1 MMTAGQTSRGQNILF
16 VFEVLLFFFGS
27 WANEQISSL
36 EVVVPIVDVEA
47 TPDVVIDVVLDVEA
61 TPDVVIDV
69 AVDVEATPD
78 VVSVD

>member
-27 WANEQISSL
+27 WANEQTSL
-36 EVVVPIVDVEA
+36 EVVVPVVDVEA
-47 TPDVVIDVVLDVEA
+47 TPDVVIDVVVDVEA
-61 TPDVVIDV
+61 TPDVVIGV
-69 AVDVEATPD
+69 VVDVEATPD